1 MFCHVG
7 TYYNLLFLYAYGDRV
22 PTTNSGMLEIG
33 SLDFNMTAA
42 SPKIV
47 EYEFV
52 CGEFVH
58 KRAQKTVDISICVR
72 NGGTQKKFC
81 SDTRV

>member
-47 EYEFV
+47 E
-52 CGEFVH
+52 
-58 KRAQKTVDISICVR
+58 
-72 NGGTQKKFC
+72 
-81 SDTRV
+81 